1 MEINEI
7 KNFKDLGEYLKNE
20 REKKGITLD
29 YIEKETKIRKKYL
42 SSMEEGNFHLIPG
55 GDVYVKGFLKNYSQ
69 ICGIDY
75 ISILNVYK
83 NLVNNTE
90 IKNKEENLI
99 YKGETSKKEI
109 QEVKPNK
116 KKIKAWVVWTFTL
129 IIIAGIIYIL
139 NLNPLNYSFKST
151 NNVNNLN
158 NSESVIESPTPN
170 PDQDNSQNNQMPVKE
185 SKEEVK
191 VVEETAKKIT
201 AEVSSEKIR
210 ANIKVLSDKCW
221 ISVKENGKIIFEGTL
236 QSKEEK
242 YFEST
247 TGLEIRVGNPKAIE
261 FFILNKKLP
270 LSGSSPVT
278 IFINKI

>member
-42 SSMEEGNFHLIPG
+42 SSMEEGNFQLIPG

-83 NLVNNTE
+83 YLVNNTE
-90 IKNKEENLI
+90 IKNKEENFI
-99 YKGETSKKEI
+99 YKGENSKKEI
-109 QEVKPNK
+109 QEVKTNK
-116 KKIKAWVVWTFTL
+116 KKIKAWIVWTFTL

-151 NNVNNLN
+151 NNENNLN
-158 NSESVIESPTPN
+158 NSESVIQSQTPN
-170 PDQDNSQNNQMPVKE
+170 PNQSNTQNNQIPVQE
-185 SKEEVK
+185 SKEQVK
-191 VVEETAKKIT
+191 IVEETAKKIT
-201 AEVSSEKIR
+201 AEVLSEKIQ
-210 ANIKVLSDKCW
+210 ANIKVLSDRCW

-236 QSKEEK
+236 QPQEEK

-247 TGLEIRVGNPKAIE
+247 TGLEVRVGNPKAIE

>member
-42 SSMEEGNFHLIPG
+42 SSMEEGNFQLIPG

-90 IKNKEENLI
+90 IKNKEENFI
-99 YKGETSKKEI
+99 YKGENSKKEI
-109 QEVKPNK
+109 QEVKINK

-151 NNVNNLN
+151 NNENNLN
-158 NSESVIESPTPN
+158 NSESVIQSQIPN
-170 PDQDNSQNNQMPVKE
+170 PNQNNTQNNQIPVQE

-191 VVEETAKKIT
+191 IVEETAKKIT
-201 AEVSSEKIR
+201 AEVLSEKIQ
-210 ANIKVLSDKCW
+210 ANIKVLSDRCW

-236 QSKEEK
+236 QPQEEK

-247 TGLEIRVGNPKAIE
+247 TGLEVRVGNPKAIE